1 VIDGIAFQ
9 TNIIALNAAVE
20 AARAGDAGRSF
31 AVVAT
36 EVRMLAQRCAE
47 SARQIKSVVDL
58 TVAEVSQGTELID
71 RTASQ
76 MKVIDETV
84 KRVLTIIDDV
94 SNASDEQAKGITQ
107 VNQAITHLD
116 SATQQNAALV
126 EQATA
131 TAQRL
136 IDSANVLD
144 ETVRLFTLSDGR
156 SS

>member
-1 VIDGIAFQ
+1 M
-9 TNIIALNAAVE
+9 NAAVE

-84 KRVLTIIDDV
+84 RRVLTIIDDV
-94 SNASDEQAKGITQ
+94 SNASDG
-107 VNQAITHLD
+107 HR
-116 SATQQNAALV
+116 
-126 EQATA
+126 ATA
-131 TAQRL
+131 DRL
-136 IDSANVLD
+136 
-144 ETVRLFTLSDGR
+144 R
-156 SS
+156 SCAR